1 MGLRPTHGH
10 ENRGLNRMAHFGAS
24 TFTAVLRTRFDM
36 AENPNHEKTLSI
48 LVADDLPE
56 CRRLLQSILQARPNW
71 QVVSEVCDGMEAVQR
86 TAELLP
92 DIVLLDIGM
101 PLLNGIEAAQR
112 IRQVSPSS
120 RIIFVTQN
128 VEGESRTAAL
138 AAGAEGYVLKANAAR
153 DLHPAIETAM
163 RDGHKV

>member
-1 MGLRPTHGH
+1 
-10 ENRGLNRMAHFGAS
+10 
-24 TFTAVLRTRFDM
+24 M
-36 AENPNHEKTLSI
+36 AENPNDEKTLSI

-56 CRRLLQSILQARPNW
+56 WRRLLQSILQARLNW
-71 QVVSEVCDGMEAVQR
+71 QVVGEVCDGMEAVQR
-86 TAELLP
+86 TAELRP

-120 RIIFVTQN
+120 RVIFVTQN
-128 VEGESRTAAL
+128 DGRESRTAAL
-138 AAGAEGYVLKANAAR
+138 AAGAEGYVLKASAAR
-153 DLHPAIETAM
+153 DLLPAIETAM

>member
-1 MGLRPTHGH
+1 
-10 ENRGLNRMAHFGAS
+10 
-24 TFTAVLRTRFDM
+24 M
-36 AENPNHEKTLSI
+36 AENPNDEKMLSI

-112 IRQVSPSS
+112 IRQVAPSS

-128 VEGESRTAAL
+128 VETESRTAAL

-153 DLHPAIETAM
+153 DLLPAIETAM
-163 RDGHKV
+163 RDGHRV

>member
-1 MGLRPTHGH
+1 MRKMKWGIGFIR
-10 ENRGLNRMAHFGAS
+10 
-24 TFTAVLRTRFDM
+24 
-36 AENPNHEKTLSI
+36 I
-48 LVADDLPE
+48 LVADDVVE
-56 CRRLLQSILQARPNW
+56 WRVGIRSILKARPEW
-71 QVVSEVCDGMEAVQR
+71 QVIGEAGDGMEAVQR
-86 TAELLP
+86 TAELRP

-128 VEGESRTAAL
+128 DGRESMTAAL
-138 AAGAEGYVLKANAAR
+138 AAGAEGYVLKASAAR
-153 DLHPAIETAM
+153 DLLPAIETAM

>member
-1 MGLRPTHGH
+1 
-10 ENRGLNRMAHFGAS
+10 MAHFGAS
-24 TFTAVLRTRFDM
+24 TFTAVLGTRFDM
-36 AENPNHEKTLSI
+36 AENPNDEKTLSI